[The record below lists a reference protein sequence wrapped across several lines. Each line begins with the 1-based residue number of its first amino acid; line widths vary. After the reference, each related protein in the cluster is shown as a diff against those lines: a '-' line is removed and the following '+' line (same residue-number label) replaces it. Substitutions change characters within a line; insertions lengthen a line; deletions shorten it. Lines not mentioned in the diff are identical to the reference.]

1 MPDTE
6 LSSEPAR
13 PRTPLLR
20 NWLSLAGLVIAVGTV
35 FSFLLLF
42 ILDAAAHLANPSL
55 GILTCL
61 AAPGFL
67 ISGSFLVLLGA
78 LWQRHRLKAAASLP
92 TFRHRLSR
100 MSPGKLLRLII
111 AADATA
117 AWSAD
122 NWATTSGVDTAHN
135 SALNVWFADLPTE
148 GCLDGAVIE
157 FTFLWK
163 EAKRPEGRNYSVKVS
178 EPK

>member
-20 NWLSLAGLVIAVGTV
+20 NWLSLAGLVIAVGTL
-35 FSFLLLF
+35 FSFLLLC
-42 ILDAAAHLANPSL
+42 ILDAAAHLANPYL
-55 GILTCL
+55 GIPTYLV
-61 AAPGFL
+61 APGFL
-67 ISGSFLVLLGA
+67 ITGSFLIILGA

-92 TFRHRLSR
+92 SCRHRLNR
-100 MSPGKLLRLII
+100 MSPGKLLRLIV
-111 AADATA
+111 AADATV

-122 NWATTSGVDTAHN
+122 NWATTSRVDTAHN
-135 SALNVWFADLPTE
+135 SALNVWFADLSMK
-148 GCLDGAVIE
+148 GCPGGAVIE

-163 EAKRPEGRNYSVKVS
+163 EAKRSEGRNYSVKGS